1 MQWRDSKDRF
11 GAVSI
16 GLHWLNALVVIAL
29 LVLGFIA
36 WPLPRGVERSGLLH
50 WHMSLALLL
59 LPFAIAR
66 VVWRVRHGKPATEQ
80 RNRLLKTAADIVWK
94 VMLIAIVLQML
105 TGSLLVWMHDRPL
118 EIFGLVTI
126 PSPLPPMDELQAA
139 LVQQVHL
146 VSAVALASTIVIHIL
161 GALKHLLIDRDG
173 VTQRMLKF
181 RRKP

>member
-16 GLHWLNALVVIAL
+16 GLHWLNALVVVAL
-29 LVLGFIA
+29 LILGFIA
-36 WPLPRGVERSGLLH
+36 WPLPRGAERSGLLH

-66 VVWRVRHGKPATEQ
+66 VVWRIRHGKPATEQ
-80 RNRLLKTAADIVWK
+80 RNTLLKTVADIVWK
-94 VMLIAIVLQML
+94 VMLTAIVLQML
-105 TGSLLVWMHDRPL
+105 TGSVLVWMHDRPL
-118 EIFGLVTI
+118 EIFGLLTI
-126 PSPLPPMDELQAA
+126 PSPLPPVGEPQAA

-146 VSAVALASTIVIHIL
+146 VSALVLATAIVVHIL

-173 VTQRMLKF
+173 VTQRMLRF
-181 RRKP
+181 QRKP